1 MNGFSGACE
10 SKSDRLRIFAG
21 RNSKPLARKVCEH
34 IGMPMGDAKSY
45 VFPDG
50 ELLVKID
57 ENVRGRD
64 CYMILS
70 TCAPAN
76 ENLVEL
82 FIFIDSLRRASAN
95 RITAVIPYYG
105 YGRQDRKDKGRV
117 PITAKLVANLLTSA
131 GTDRVLTIDLHA
143 AQIQGF
149 FDIPVDH
156 LSAAPVF
163 IDYFRKQR
171 DELGDLCLV
180 SPDVG
185 NIKVA
190 ERIADL
196 LDGSLAIIN
205 KRRLSGAEV
214 ATGHLIGEV
223 AGKTVLMFD
232 DMISTAG
239 TVCAAAK
246 VVHDAGAVRIIV
258 AATHASLV
266 GPAMDRIIESP
277 IDRVVVTD
285 TIPTEDRCDRIRDR
299 LEVLSVAPLLG
310 NAIYN
315 IHHDLSVSALF
326 KDGVGPKR

>member
-1 MNGFSGACE
+1 MNGAPEVCKHGD
-10 SKSDRLRIFAG
+10 DRLRIFAG
-21 RNSKPLARKVCEH
+21 RNSKPLAKRVCEH
-34 IGMPMGDAKSY
+34 IGVPMGDAKSY

-82 FIFIDSLRRASAN
+82 LIFIDSLRRASAN

-163 IDYFRKQR
+163 IDHFLAQR
-171 DELGDLCLV
+171 EELGEMCLV

-214 ATGHLIGEV
+214 ATGHLIGDV
-223 AGKTVLMFD
+223 KGKTVLMFD
-232 DMISTAG
+232 DIISTAG
-239 TVCAAAK
+239 TICSAAQ
-246 VVHDAGAVRIIV
+246 VVHDAGAARIIV

-266 GPAMDRIIESP
+266 GPAMDRICQSP
-277 IDRVVVTD
+277 IDRVVVAD
-285 TIPTEDRCDRIRDR
+285 TIAIDERCDRIRDR

-310 NAIYN
+310 NAIHN